1 MRSKCDKIERLL
13 SDYID
18 GTLSER
24 QRSVVAVHLRS
35 CEACKRELVDLKK
48 TNHLLENF
56 YVEPEASDAYYAR
69 FTTQLQHRIEQSAPT
84 ALHQRLFA
92 VAMRLGWQLFT
103 QLHRGIDHSRLGGF
117 LSIRQHAFPYY
128 ISGLTLTM
136 LVVASLL
143 LNQVSTHDDGGSML
157 GRLYG
162 AAKIRFFSADSPTS
176 VQPTAALAIRQD
188 AAGTQPT
195 GIHRSVGAGNV
206 IQGMD
211 FIYSQT
217 KSPSP
222 YRRPTEPPAIDS
234 SSDVWLFT
242 DEPMTEGYIF
252 TTLQEGDSDT
262 VPSAALDIDSELLAY
277 AEIPAQGA
285 FWERLTGRDVLTE
298 SRYALLLLQGMDGR
312 HALQQYERKW
322 SGFKDFSE
330 KKLLDVPLETLSI
343 SEVYDSREL

>member
-1 MRSKCDKIERLL
+1 MRSKCDNIERLL

-24 QRSVVAVHLRS
+24 QTADVALHLRFCGS
-35 CEACKRELVDLKK
+35 CKREVVDLKK

-69 FTTQLQHRIEQSAPT
+69 FTTRLQHRIEQSAPT

-92 VAMRLGWQLFT
+92 VATRLGWHLLT
-103 QLHRGIDHSRLGGF
+103 QLHRGIEHSRLGGF

-128 ISGLTLTM
+128 IFSLSLTM

-157 GRLYG
+157 GRLYA

-176 VQPTAALAIRQD
+176 VQPTAALAIKQD
-188 AAGTQPT
+188 TETSAQPT
-195 GIHRSVGAGNV
+195 GMRRNV
-206 IQGMD
+206 SSG
-211 FIYSQT
+211 
-217 KSPSP
+217 
-222 YRRPTEPPAIDS
+222 RPTEPPAIDS
-234 SSDVWLFT
+234 GSDVWLFT

-252 TTLQEGDSDT
+252 TALQENESDT
-262 VPSAALDIDSELLAY
+262 VPSVALDIDSELLAY

-285 FWERLTGRDVLTE
+285 FWARLTGRDVLTE
-298 SRYALLLLQGMDGR
+298 SRYALLLLRGMDGQ
-312 HALQQYERKW
+312 HALQQYKRKW
-322 SGFKDFSE
+322 SGSKGFSQ
-330 KKLLDVPLETLSI
+330 KLLDVPLETLSI

>member
-24 QRSVVAVHLRS
+24 QRSVVALHLRS
-35 CEACKRELVDLKK
+35 CGACKRELVDLKK
-48 TNHLLENF
+48 TNRLLENF

-84 ALHQRLFA
+84 APHQRFFA
-92 VAMRLGWQLFT
+92 VTRRLGWQLLT

-128 ISGLTLTM
+128 IFGLTLTM
-136 LVVASLL
+136 FVVASLL
-143 LNQVSTHDDGGSML
+143 LNQVSTYDDGGSML
-157 GRLYG
+157 GRLYA

-188 AAGTQPT
+188 TAGTQPT
-195 GIHRSVGAGNV
+195 GIRQSVGAGL
-206 IQGMD
+206 
-211 FIYSQT
+211 
-217 KSPSP
+217 PSP

-252 TTLQEGDSDT
+252 TTLQGKDSDT

-285 FWERLTGRDVLTE
+285 FWARLTGRDVLTE
-298 SRYALLLLQGMDGR
+298 SRYALLLLQGMDGQ

-322 SGFKDFSE
+322 SGFKGFSQ